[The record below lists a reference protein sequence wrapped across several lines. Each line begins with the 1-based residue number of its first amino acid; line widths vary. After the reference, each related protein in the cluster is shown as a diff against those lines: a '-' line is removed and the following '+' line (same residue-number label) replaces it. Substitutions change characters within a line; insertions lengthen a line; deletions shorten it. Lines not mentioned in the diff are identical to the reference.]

1 MAGPRLLSASARTPE
16 HGRETPSPAPERWD
30 LETLARA
37 KPLTSWMFDQ
47 FAWAAKGSCAEVG
60 AGIGTFSARLLAA
73 GVETLLLI
81 EPEAA
86 CVDVL
91 VERFADEPRVRI
103 AREALPEARSLLA
116 EPSAFDF
123 VLCQN
128 VLEHVRDDARA
139 VEVMASSLRRGGR
152 LTLLVPAGPRLF
164 GPLDRMY
171 GHERRYTHDSL
182 RAVVERAGLRVT
194 NLYPFNLLRIV
205 GWWAKNST
213 RAASIGRRS
222 LAIYDALL
230 PVWRP
235 LEDRLP
241 LPWGLSL
248 IAHAERP

>member
-1 MAGPRLLSASARTPE
+1 VPERRLETLSQTA
-16 HGRETPSPAPERWD
+16 ERWD

-37 KPLTSWMFDQ
+37 KRLTCWMFDQ

-81 EPEAA
+81 EPAGA
-86 CVDVL
+86 CADVL
-91 VERFADEPRVRI
+91 VERFGGEPRVRI
-103 AREALPEARSLLA
+103 AREALPEATSLLA

-128 VLEHVRDDARA
+128 VLEHVPDDARA
-139 VEVMASSLRRGGR
+139 VEVMASALCRGGR

-164 GPLDRMY
+164 GPLDRVY
-171 GHERRYTHDSL
+171 GHERRYTRDSL
-182 RAVVERAGLRVT
+182 RAVVERAGLKVT
-194 NLYPFNLLRIV
+194 DLYPFNLLGIV
-205 GWWAKNST
+205 GWWAKNRT
-213 RAASIGRRS
+213 RAVSIGSRS
-222 LAIYDALL
+222 LAIYDASLT
-230 PVWRP
+230 VWRP